1 MTSRVTRSAA
11 LCLPCLLVG
20 GTEVATLNLART
32 LSSMGFAVTVITYF
46 DELDTSMV
54 ASFEEAGIE
63 LCRLH
68 CVRNG
73 GAWSKVVLARRL
85 LSVLSASPRAL
96 VWVQYMTPTL
106 LPLLVARLMTRCL
119 IAQVHVAPQHFT
131 AKSLRRLR
139 LISKY
144 WTTRFIC
151 VSHATE
157 RGIFGTGRKLPRSKC
172 GWPEKSIVIG
182 YVGRLVREKGADVL
196 VRSLGECLS
205 STEDIRLVLVGD
217 GDDRAE
223 LESFVADAF
232 LSDRVFFAGKFPRES
247 VSAAILGFDI
257 LVVPSREEGFG
268 ISALEGMALGLPVI
282 VSRLEALNELIA
294 HQRYGLSFEVGSYS
308 DLAKQILKLAT
319 APGLRKRIGVEAR
332 QYVLTHYGAEVYQ
345 RRIGELIAGVAD
357 SFR

>member
-1 MTSRVTRSAA
+1 
-11 LCLPCLLVG
+11 
-20 GTEVATLNLART
+20 
-32 LSSMGFAVTVITYF
+32 MGFAVTVITYF

-157 RGIFGTGRKLPRSKC
+157 RGIFGTGRKLPRSRGDIAVIPSAAALPTDNSPPRDWRAKC